1 MKFWPYVR
9 LVFKSG
15 FYSRVGY
22 GGACTVYT
30 MQFMSIIN
38 CKPCLS
44 TSKISQRLSPPGT
57 STSSI
62 DITQERFLS
71 QSWKKQDVH
80 SLISVMKNTKV
91 KDGQLRQ
98 YIEKLLSMKREEIAD
113 LSVSTSLSSS
123 GSFPS
128 HTDSVGSG
136 FVSSTP
142 ASILTSSRYVY
153 GVKEYLKKSL
163 QH

>member
-1 MKFWPYVR
+1 
-9 LVFKSG
+9 
-15 FYSRVGY
+15 
-22 GGACTVYT
+22 
-30 MQFMSIIN
+30 MSIIN

-71 QSWKKQDVH
+71 QSWKQQDVQ
-80 SLISVMKNTKV
+80 SLISVMKNTGKV

-113 LSVSTSLSSS
+113 LSVSTSVSSS

-153 GVKEYLKKSL
+153 EVKEYLKKFDNGFHVYLTKGL
-163 QH
+163 QKKTISIC

>member
-1 MKFWPYVR
+1 
-9 LVFKSG
+9 
-15 FYSRVGY
+15 
-22 GGACTVYT
+22 
-30 MQFMSIIN
+30 
-38 CKPCLS
+38 
-44 TSKISQRLSPPGT
+44 
-57 STSSI
+57 
-62 DITQERFLS
+62 
-71 QSWKKQDVH
+71 
-80 SLISVMKNTKV
+80 MKNTKV

-113 LSVSTSLSSS
+113 LSVSTSVSSS

-142 ASILTSSRYVY
+142 ASILTSSRYFY
-153 GVKEYLKKSL
+153 GVKEYLKKSF

>member
-1 MKFWPYVR
+1 
-9 LVFKSG
+9 
-15 FYSRVGY
+15 
-22 GGACTVYT
+22 
-30 MQFMSIIN
+30 MQTLS
-38 CKPCLS
+38 CLS
-44 TSKISQRLSPPGT
+44 TSKIFQRLSPPGT

-71 QSWKKQDVH
+71 QSWKQQDVH

-113 LSVSTSLSSS
+113 LSVSTSVSSS

-128 HTDSVGSG
+128 HTNSVGSG

-142 ASILTSSRYVY
+142 ASILTSSRYCLWSEGTPQKVFPTLDNGFHVY
-153 GVKEYLKKSL
+153 LPVKNT
-163 QH
+163 

>member
-113 LSVSTSLSSS
+113 LSVSTSVSSS

-153 GVKEYLKKSL
+153 GVKEYLKKSF